1 MKDRTLELLAPALDV
16 EGAVVIDA
24 TLGMGGH
31 SEAILELFPT
41 VRLIG
46 LDRDT
51 AALAIARER
60 LERFASR
67 IHLVHCVYDEIALA
81 WKATGLPAP
90 RGILFDLGVS
100 SLHLD
105 DKERGFAEIKKICER
120 KKHRVIEYGFKACDL
135 RLQKIE
141 PVENGQKVFFE
152 FEKKNYQFELSVSG
166 EFQAFNA
173 LCALGNVLTK
183 NNLDQIPLE
192 KFNILQPAP
201 GRMQRA
207 GTLPN
212 KAQVYI
218 DFAHTPDALENV
230 LKLARE
236 ITKKRVVVLFG
247 CGGDRDAK
255 KRPIMGKLACEL
267 ADLVIVSDDNPRTE
281 KAETIRDEILAECD
295 MAKTVELNDRK
306 HAIEK
311 AVQMLEAGDI
321 LILAGKGHEKY
332 QIIGA
337 TKFEFDE
344 EKIVKNAIA
353 KLT

>member
-1 MKDRTLELLAPALDV
+1 M
-16 EGAVVIDA
+16 
-24 TLGMGGH
+24 
-31 SEAILELFPT
+31 
-41 VRLIG
+41 
-46 LDRDT
+46 
-51 AALAIARER
+51 
-60 LERFASR
+60 
-67 IHLVHCVYDEIALA
+67 
-81 WKATGLPAP
+81 
-90 RGILFDLGVS
+90 
-100 SLHLD
+100 
-105 DKERGFAEIKKICER
+105 
-120 KKHRVIEYGFKACDL
+120 
-135 RLQKIE
+135 
-141 PVENGQKVFFE
+141 
-152 FEKKNYQFELSVSG
+152 
-166 EFQAFNA
+166 
-173 LCALGNVLTK
+173 LTK